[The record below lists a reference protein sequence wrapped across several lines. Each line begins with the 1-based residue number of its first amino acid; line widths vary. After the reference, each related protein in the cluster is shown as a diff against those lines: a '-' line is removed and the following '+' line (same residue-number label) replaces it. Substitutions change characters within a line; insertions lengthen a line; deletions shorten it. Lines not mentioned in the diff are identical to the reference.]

1 MTLLYRE
8 LHGTGML
15 GLQGI
20 LQEGC
25 SPQESSIGNP
35 PA

>member
-8 LHGTGML
+8 LYGTGML

-25 SPQESSIGNP
+25 SPQETSIVNP
-35 PA
+35 